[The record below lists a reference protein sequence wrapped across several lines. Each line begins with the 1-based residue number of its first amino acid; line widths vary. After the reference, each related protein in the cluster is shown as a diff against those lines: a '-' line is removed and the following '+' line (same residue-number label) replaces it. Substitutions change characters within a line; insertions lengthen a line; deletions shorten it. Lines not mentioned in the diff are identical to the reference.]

1 MPENS
6 PRTATSQLWLA
17 ELSLL
22 AVAVIWGVNIP
33 IMKIALDMG
42 IDRFALNG
50 LRLVVSAAAL
60 LIFAAME
67 RRSGIRPDLRGR
79 WPRIV
84 CYAVLVS
91 GLYQLLFLLA
101 VSQTTSADIALI
113 MATVPL
119 WTAIG
124 ARILLREIL
133 SPLAWTGLFVA
144 FAGTGLVTL
153 SGAAESSATSA
164 DAITAQ
170 QRLAG
175 NIIALLA
182 ALAWSGGTILSRPML
197 KAISPL
203 QLAALSTAICLPM
216 HLGIARQTLPA
227 GISLL
232 SSITLLLCL
241 LYSGVL
247 STGLAMPMWS
257 YGVKYAGAAH
267 ATMFQNLS
275 PIVAIVSAWLLLGE
289 PLSASQAIGGG
300 LILGG
305 LFIVRLAR
313 AETPG
318 ERPSPP
324 RTENQKPPDAPP
336 KNLSHVFA
344 TDDRSAAD

>member
-6 PRTATSQLWLA
+6 PRSATSQLWLA

-33 IMKIALDMG
+33 IMKIALAMG

-67 RRSGIRPDLRGR
+67 RRNGLRPDLRGH
-79 WPRIV
+79 WSRIV

-133 SPLAWTGLFVA
+133 SRLAWTGLLVA
-144 FAGTGLVTL
+144 FAGTVLVTL
-153 SGAAESSATSA
+153 AGAAASPAASANA
-164 DAITAQ
+164 LANQ

-216 HLGIARQTLPA
+216 HLGIAWHSLPT
-227 GISLL
+227 GISRL
-232 SSITLLLCL
+232 SSIPMLLCL

-275 PIVAIVSAWLLLGE
+275 PIVAVVAAWLILGE
-289 PLSASQAIGGG
+289 ALSAEQAVGGS

-305 LFIVRLAR
+305 LFIMRRAR
-313 AETPG
+313 AETQS
-318 ERPSPP
+318 ERTSQTPAGNH
-324 RTENQKPPDAPP
+324 EALDALP
-336 KNLSHVFA
+336 KNQDHSSA
-344 TDDRSAAD
+344 TDN

>member
-6 PRTATSQLWLA
+6 SRTAPSRLWLA

-22 AVAVIWGVNIP
+22 SVAVIWGVNIP
-33 IMKIALDMG
+33 IMKIALALG

-50 LRLVVSAAAL
+50 LRLLVSAAAL
-60 LIFAAME
+60 LLFAAME
-67 RRSGIRPDLRGR
+67 RRSGIRPGLRGH
-79 WPRIV
+79 WLRIV

-124 ARILLREIL
+124 ARILLHEIL
-133 SPLAWTGLFVA
+133 SRLAWTGLLVA
-144 FAGTGLVTL
+144 FAGTVLVTL
-153 SGAAESSATSA
+153 SGTSESTGGAVNA
-164 DAITAQ
+164 VAAQ

-203 QLAALSTAICLPM
+203 QLAALSTVICLPM
-216 HLGIARQTLPA
+216 HLGIAWQTLPA
-227 GISLL
+227 GVALL
-232 SSITLLLCL
+232 AGIPLLLCL

-257 YGVKYAGAAH
+257 YGVKCAGAAH

-275 PIVAIVSAWLLLGE
+275 PIVAVVAAWLILGE
-289 PLSASQAIGGG
+289 ALSADQAIGGS

-305 LFIVRLAR
+305 LFIMRRAR
-313 AETPG
+313 MEQHR
-318 ERPSPP
+318 ER
-324 RTENQKPPDAPP
+324 
-336 KNLSHVFA
+336 
-344 TDDRSAAD
+344 

>member
-1 MPENS
+1 MPDIQTRTPP
-6 PRTATSQLWLA
+6 PRLWLA

-22 AVAVIWGVNIP
+22 SVAIIWGVNIP

-42 IDRFALNG
+42 IDRFSLNG
-50 LRLVVSAAAL
+50 LRLVVSAASL
-60 LIFAAME
+60 LIFATIE
-67 RRSGIRPDLRGR
+67 RRSGVVPDLRGR
-79 WPRIV
+79 WPRIL

-124 ARILLREIL
+124 ARFLLREIRGR
-133 SPLAWTGLFVA
+133 LAWTGLLVA
-144 FAGTGLVTL
+144 FAGTVLVTL
-153 SGAAESSATSA
+153 SGSA
-164 DAITAQ
+164 DNSDANVDAVVAR
-170 QRLAG
+170 QRLVG

-182 ALAWSGGTILSRPML
+182 AIAWSGGTILSRPML
-197 KAISPL
+197 KSITPL
-203 QLAALSTAICLPM
+203 QLAAISTVICLPM
-216 HLGIARQTLPA
+216 HLGIAWQSLPS
-227 GISLL
+227 GIARL
-232 SSITLLLCL
+232 SSIPLFSCL

-275 PIVAIVSAWLLLGE
+275 PIVAIVSAWLILGE
-289 PLSASQAIGGG
+289 SVSTAQAFGGA

-305 LFIVRLAR
+305 LFIVRGAR
-313 AETPG
+313 AEHPQQT
-318 ERPSPP
+318 
-324 RTENQKPPDAPP
+324 A
-336 KNLSHVFA
+336 
-344 TDDRSAAD
+344 DRS

>member
-1 MPENS
+1 MPDIQTRTPP
-6 PRTATSQLWLA
+6 PRLWLA

-22 AVAVIWGVNIP
+22 SVAIIWGVNIP

-42 IDRFALNG
+42 IDRFSLNG
-50 LRLVVSAAAL
+50 LRLVVSAASL
-60 LIFAAME
+60 LIFATIE
-67 RRSGIRPDLRGR
+67 RRSGVVPDLRGR
-79 WPRIV
+79 WPRIL

-124 ARILLREIL
+124 ARFLLQEIL
-133 SPLAWTGLFVA
+133 GRLAWTGLLVA
-144 FAGTGLVTL
+144 FAGTVLVTL
-153 SGAAESSATSA
+153 SGSA
-164 DAITAQ
+164 DNPDANVDAVVAR

-182 ALAWSGGTILSRPML
+182 AIAWSGGTILSRPML
-197 KAISPL
+197 KSITPL
-203 QLAALSTAICLPM
+203 QLAAISTVICLPM
-216 HLGIARQTLPA
+216 HLGIAWQSLPS
-227 GISLL
+227 GIARL
-232 SSITLLLCL
+232 SSIPLFGCL

-275 PIVAIVSAWLLLGE
+275 PIVAIVSAWLILGE
-289 PLSASQAIGGG
+289 SVSTAQAFGGA

-305 LFIVRLAR
+305 LFIVRGAR
-313 AETPG
+313 AEQPQQT
-318 ERPSPP
+318 
-324 RTENQKPPDAPP
+324 
-336 KNLSHVFA
+336 
-344 TDDRSAAD
+344 ADKS

>member
-1 MPENS
+1 MPDIQT
-6 PRTATSQLWLA
+6 RTPPSKLWLA

-22 AVAVIWGVNIP
+22 SVAIIWGVNIP

-42 IDRFALNG
+42 INRFSLNG
-50 LRLVVSAAAL
+50 LRLVVSAASL
-60 LIFAAME
+60 LIFATIE
-67 RRSGIRPDLRGR
+67 RRSGVVPDLRGR
-79 WPRIV
+79 WPRIL

-124 ARILLREIL
+124 ARFLLREIL
-133 SPLAWTGLFVA
+133 GRLAWTGLLVA
-144 FAGTGLVTL
+144 FAGTVLVTL
-153 SGAAESSATSA
+153 SGSA
-164 DAITAQ
+164 DNPDANVGAVVAR

-197 KAISPL
+197 KSITPL
-203 QLAALSTAICLPM
+203 QLAAISTVICLPM
-216 HLGIARQTLPA
+216 HLGIAWQSLPS
-227 GISLL
+227 GIARL
-232 SSITLLLCL
+232 SSIPLFLCL

-275 PIVAIVSAWLLLGE
+275 PIVAIVSAWLILGE
-289 PLSASQAIGGG
+289 SLSTAQAFGGA

-305 LFIVRLAR
+305 LFIVRRAR
-313 AETPG
+313 AEQPQQT
-318 ERPSPP
+318 S
-324 RTENQKPPDAPP
+324 
-336 KNLSHVFA
+336 
-344 TDDRSAAD
+344 DRS